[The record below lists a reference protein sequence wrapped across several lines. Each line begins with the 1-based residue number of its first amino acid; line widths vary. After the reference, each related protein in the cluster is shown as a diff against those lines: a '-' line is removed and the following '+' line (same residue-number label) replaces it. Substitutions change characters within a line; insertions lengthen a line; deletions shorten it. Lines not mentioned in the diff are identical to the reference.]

1 MRAQHTPS
9 AALEFGDAPFDI
21 AYGRGELG
29 IGAIIH
35 RLTVVADR
43 ARAAVARGQERAV
56 AEFEVVE
63 GHNALLFYT
72 LGVCMNGAHQE
83 GPMQHTMNEK
93 QRTNVT
99 LTAANLAAARELG
112 LNVSAISDSA
122 VAEAVRVAK
131 AKAWAQEN
139 AKAIA
144 ERQAWIE
151 ANGTPLADLQVL
163 KTD

>member
-1 MRAQHTPS
+1 MIVDDPGLVH
-9 AALEFGDAPFDI
+9 
-21 AYGRGELG
+21 
-29 IGAIIH
+29 
-35 RLTVVADR
+35 
-43 ARAAVARGQERAV
+43 AAVARHQERTA
-56 AEFEVVE
+56 AKFEVVE
-63 GHNALLFYT
+63 GRNALLFYT
-72 LGVCMNGAHQE
+72 LRVCMDSAYQE
-83 GPMQHTMNEK
+83 GRMQNAMNEK

-112 LNVSAISDSA
+112 LNVSAISDSD

>member
-1 MRAQHTPS
+1 M
-9 AALEFGDAPFDI
+9 LEFCNAPLDI
-21 AYGRGELG
+21 AYGRGKLCVRS
-29 IGAIIH
+29 IIDGLAVITH
-35 RLTVVADR
+35 RP
-43 ARAAVARGQERAV
+43 RAAVARGQERAV
-56 AEFEVVE
+56 AEFKLVE
-63 GHNALLFYT
+63 GHNALLIYT
-72 LGVCMNGAHQE
+72 LGVCMNGAYQE
-83 GPMQHTMNEK
+83 DPMQHAMNEK

-139 AKAIA
+139 AKAIV